1 MTWQQSLVL
10 GLLAALVALLIQGK
24 LRPALLFSG
33 AVLITYL
40 SGLADINAVVA
51 GYTNSA
57 LLTLVLLLL
66 VSLAVE
72 KTRVMSWFANL
83 VGTGSFNKVL
93 VKVWFST
100 AFLSAFVN
108 NTAVVASMLG
118 AVKRNPNHAPSRLLL
133 PMCFAATFGG
143 VLTLIGT
150 STNLIVNSFLIKMGA
165 KPLGMFDF
173 FMVGAGTL
181 LTGLIAVLLFARH
194 LPEQDTEMSRE
205 SGYFLEAK
213 VGPGSPMAGRSV
225 KENGLR
231 SLKSL
236 YLAELIR
243 GNQVICPVQP
253 EHELHEGDMLLFCG
267 DVESVGVL
275 QELKGLDLYGQ
286 HRLNGQHLVEVI
298 VSHSSRLVGQTI
310 KDAEFRT
317 HFDAVVLAVR
327 RGETQLTGGL
337 GQIELHA
344 GDTLLLAPG
353 HKFAGNKSLSR
364 EFVVVS
370 GLEASTRLDATR
382 SAAVVAGFLGVLTLS
397 VLDLVPLFKGLLV
410 MLVVLLFSRILTLD
424 EIRRRFPLDIWLVVG
439 GGARHCRSTGEE
451 RPGQAHRRLA
461 DGGVQRGQ
469 SLYRLRGDL
478 SVYPGA
484 DGADEQQRG
493 GGPGLSHGIPAGAQ
507 HGRFDHAVH
516 SGGAVRGEL
525 QLYPALRLS
534 DQPDG
539 LCGGQ
544 LQDAGLPQ
552 AGPAGLPGLQHR
564 GDRHGAP
571 AVSVLRSDTGGCVKG
586 CLC

>member
-205 SGYFLEAK
+205 SGYFLEARWA
-213 VGPGSPMAGRSV
+213 PA
-225 KENGLR
+225 
-231 SLKSL
+231 
-236 YLAELIR
+236 
-243 GNQVICPVQP
+243 
-253 EHELHEGDMLLFCG
+253 
-267 DVESVGVL
+267 
-275 QELKGLDLYGQ
+275 
-286 HRLNGQHLVEVI
+286 
-298 VSHSSRLVGQTI
+298 
-310 KDAEFRT
+310 
-317 HFDAVVLAVR
+317 R
-327 RGETQLTGGL
+327 R
-337 GQIELHA
+337 
-344 GDTLLLAPG
+344 
-353 HKFAGNKSLSR
+353 
-364 EFVVVS
+364 
-370 GLEASTRLDATR
+370 
-382 SAAVVAGFLGVLTLS
+382 
-397 VLDLVPLFKGLLV
+397 
-410 MLVVLLFSRILTLD
+410 
-424 EIRRRFPLDIWLVVG
+424 W
-439 GGARHCRSTGEE
+439 
-451 RPGQAHRRLA
+451 
-461 DGGVQRGQ
+461 
-469 SLYRLRGDL
+469 
-478 SVYPGA
+478 PGA
-484 DGADEQQRG
+484 ASRRT
-493 GGPGLSHGIPAGAQ
+493 ACA
-507 HGRFDHAVH
+507 A
-516 SGGAVRGEL
+516 
-525 QLYPALRLS
+525 
-534 DQPDG
+534 
-539 LCGGQ
+539 
-544 LQDAGLPQ
+544 
-552 AGPAGLPGLQHR
+552 
-564 GDRHGAP
+564 
-571 AVSVLRSDTGGCVKG
+571 
-586 CLC
+586 

>member
-1 MTWQQSLVL
+1 MTWQQFLVL

-72 KTRVMSWFANL
+72 KTRIMSWFANL

-133 PMCFAATFGG
+133 LPMCFAATFGG

-165 KPLGMFDF
+165 PPLGMFDF

-181 LTGLIAVLLFARH
+181 LTGLVAVLLFARH

-213 VGPGSPMAGRSV
+213 VGAGSPLAGRSV

-236 YLAELIR
+236 YLAEIIR
-243 GNQVICPVQP
+243 GEQVICPVQP
-253 EHELHEGDMLLFCG
+253 EHELHEGDVLLFCG

-275 QELKGLDLYGQ
+275 QEMKGLDLYGQ

-353 HKFAGNKSLSR
+353 PQFARNKSLGR

-370 GLEASTRLDATR
+370 GLEASTRLDGKR
-382 SAAVVAGFLGVLTLS
+382 SAAVVLGFLGVLALS
-397 VLDLVPLFKGLLV
+397 VFDLVPLFKGLLL
-410 MLVVLLFSRILTLD
+410 MLVALLLTRILTLD

-439 GGARHCRSTGEE
+439 GALAIADQLEKSGLAKLIADWLMGEFNGASPIIAFIGIYVFTLVLTELMSNNAAAALAFPMGYQLALSMDVSTM
-451 RPGQAHRRLA
+451 PFILA
-461 DGGVQRGQ
+461 VLFGASSSFILPYGYQTNLMVYAAGNYRMPDYLKLALPVSLAYSLGVIVMVP
-469 SLYRLRGDL
+469 LLF
-478 SVYPGA
+478 P
-484 DGADEQQRG
+484 
-493 GGPGLSHGIPAGAQ
+493 
-507 HGRFDHAVH
+507 F
-516 SGGAVRGEL
+516 
-525 QLYPALRLS
+525 
-534 DQPDG
+534 
-539 LCGGQ
+539 
-544 LQDAGLPQ
+544 
-552 AGPAGLPGLQHR
+552 
-564 GDRHGAP
+564 
-571 AVSVLRSDTGGCVKG
+571 
-586 CLC
+586 

>member
-72 KTRVMSWFANL
+72 KTRIMSWFANL
-83 VGTGSFNKVL
+83 VGSGSFNKVL
-93 VKVWFST
+93 IKLWFST

-165 KPLGMFDF
+165 QPLGMFDF

-181 LTGLIAVLLFARH
+181 LTGLVAVLLFARY

-213 VGPGSPMAGRSV
+213 VGAGSPLAGRSV

-236 YLAELIR
+236 YLAEIIR
-243 GNQVICPVQP
+243 GDQVICPVQP
-253 EHELHEGDMLLFCG
+253 EHELHEGDVLLFCG
-267 DVESVGVL
+267 EVESVGVL
-275 QELKGLDLYGQ
+275 QEMKGLDLYGQ

-298 VSHSSRLVGQTI
+298 VSHSSRLVGQSI

-353 HKFAGNKSLSR
+353 PKFASNKSLSR

-370 GLEASTRLDATR
+370 GLEASTRLDGKR
-382 SAAVVAGFLGVLTLS
+382 SAAVVLGFLGVLALS
-397 VLDLVPLFKGLLV
+397 VFELVPLFKGLL
-410 MLVVLLFSRILTLD
+410 MM
-424 EIRRRFPLDIWLVVG
+424 LVVG
-439 GGARHCRSTGEE
+439 GALAIADQLEKSGLARVIADWLMGEFNGSSPIIAFIGIYLFTLVLTELMSNNAAAALAFPMGYQLALSMDVSTMPFILAVLFGASSSFILPYGYQTNLMVYAAGNYKM
-451 RPGQAHRRLA
+451 PDYLKLA
-461 DGGVQRGQ
+461 LPVSLAYSLGVIIMVP
-469 SLYRLRGDL
+469 LLF
-478 SVYPGA
+478 P
-484 DGADEQQRG
+484 
-493 GGPGLSHGIPAGAQ
+493 
-507 HGRFDHAVH
+507 F
-516 SGGAVRGEL
+516 
-525 QLYPALRLS
+525 
-534 DQPDG
+534 
-539 LCGGQ
+539 
-544 LQDAGLPQ
+544 
-552 AGPAGLPGLQHR
+552 
-564 GDRHGAP
+564 
-571 AVSVLRSDTGGCVKG
+571 
-586 CLC
+586 

>member
-72 KTRVMSWFANL
+72 KTRIMSWFANL

-165 KPLGMFDF
+165 PPLGMFDF

-181 LTGLIAVLLFARH
+181 LTGLVAVLLFARH

-236 YLAELIR
+236 YLAEIIR
-243 GNQVICPVQP
+243 GDQVICPVQP

-298 VSHSSRLVGQTI
+298 VSHSSRLVGQSI

-353 HKFAGNKSLSR
+353 PKFAGNKSLSR

-370 GLEASTRLDATR
+370 GLEASTRLDGKR
-382 SAAVVAGFLGVLTLS
+382 SAAVVLGFLGVLALS

-439 GGARHCRSTGEE
+439 GALAIADQLEKSGLARLIADWLMGEFNGSSPLIAFIGIYLFTLVLTELMSNNAAAALAFPMGYQLALSMDVSTMPFILAVLFGASSSFILPYGYQTNLMVYAAGNYKM
-451 RPGQAHRRLA
+451 PDYLKLA
-461 DGGVQRGQ
+461 VPVSLAYSLGVIVMVP
-469 SLYRLRGDL
+469 LLF
-478 SVYPGA
+478 P
-484 DGADEQQRG
+484 
-493 GGPGLSHGIPAGAQ
+493 
-507 HGRFDHAVH
+507 F
-516 SGGAVRGEL
+516 
-525 QLYPALRLS
+525 
-534 DQPDG
+534 
-539 LCGGQ
+539 
-544 LQDAGLPQ
+544 
-552 AGPAGLPGLQHR
+552 
-564 GDRHGAP
+564 
-571 AVSVLRSDTGGCVKG
+571 
-586 CLC
+586 